1 MKFNMVILPSPK
13 FNKGTGYYQF
23 VVEADEKNRW
33 IDSILTLNFLLPKK
47 IAMQLNA
54 WRNFYTP
61 KNINKKFV
69 TK

>member
-33 IDSILTLNFLLPKK
+33 IDSILTLISFYLKK
-47 IAMQLNA
+47 SPCN
-54 WRNFYTP
+54 
-61 KNINKKFV
+61 
-69 TK
+69 